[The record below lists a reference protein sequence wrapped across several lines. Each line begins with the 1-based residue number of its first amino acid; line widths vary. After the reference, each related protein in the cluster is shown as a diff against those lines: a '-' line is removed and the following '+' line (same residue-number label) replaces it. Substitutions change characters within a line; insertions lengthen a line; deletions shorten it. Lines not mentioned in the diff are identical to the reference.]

1 MNMLGLEIEMGM
13 MQLLFFSKLQ
23 CYVYVVL
30 FIK

>member
-1 MNMLGLEIEMGM
+1 MNTLGLEIEMGM

-23 CYVYVVL
+23 FYVYVVL